1 MSACLADFVE
11 TRFFNGEG
19 YMLALEII
27 CTVIL
32 IEALTNV
39 LTKSELFKPL
49 RAYLF
54 SSNNRVLKFIHN
66 VLDCGYC
73 TSVWVSLFSII
84 LLYLYI
90 NNLLPH
96 ILALFFM
103 GIILHRL
110 SNILHFIIDRIDS
123 NHIGLDKENE

>member
-1 MSACLADFVE
+1 MIF
-11 TRFFNGEG
+11 
-19 YMLALEII
+19 LEILATI
-27 CTVIL
+27 IL
-32 IEALTNV
+32 IEAITNF
-39 LTKSELFKPL
+39 LGKSELLKPL
-49 RAYLF
+49 REFLYN
-54 SSNNRVLKFIHN
+54 SNNRILKFFHDL
-66 VLDCGYC
+66 LDCPYC

-84 LLYLYI
+84 VLCLYI

-123 NHIGLDKENE
+123 NHINLDKE